1 MNKKLLIIGSVLLV
15 LMVLIGGV
23 LFFLNNTTEN
33 SDEDAGILDENL
45 VKMSPEDVG
54 LTLESQQNNQQVV
67 MELSRV
73 DDIKSFE
80 YELSY
85 DAQES
90 GATVSR
96 GTFGSG
102 PNPEE
107 EGKGVISRVMDL
119 GTCSSGKCKY
129 DKGVTEVFLTLR
141 VNLKNGEVGII
152 ELTYSLN

>member
-1 MNKKLLIIGSVLLV
+1 MNKKLLIIGAAILVVLI
-15 LMVLIGGV
+15 LIGGI
-23 LFFLNNTTEN
+23 LFYLNNTTEN
-33 SDEDAGILDENL
+33 SDEETGILDENL

-67 MELSRV
+67 MELSKV
-73 DDIKSFE
+73 DEIESFE

-90 GATVSR
+90 GETVSR

-107 EGKGVISRVMDL
+107 EGKGTITRIMDL

-129 DKGVTEVFLTLR
+129 DKGVAEVFLTLR
-141 VNLKNGEVGII
+141 VNLKNGEAGII
-152 ELTYSLN
+152 ELNYSLN